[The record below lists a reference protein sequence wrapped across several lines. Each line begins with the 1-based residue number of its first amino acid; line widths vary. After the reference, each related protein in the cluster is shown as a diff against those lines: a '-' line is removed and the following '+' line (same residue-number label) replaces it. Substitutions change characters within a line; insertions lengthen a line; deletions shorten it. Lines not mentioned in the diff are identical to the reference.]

1 MHFVLIYGPPA
12 VGKLTVAR
20 ALQARTGWRLFHN
33 HQTVDLALS
42 VYDFGTPGFVALRE
56 AIWWA
61 VFRQAAADALPG
73 LIFTFN
79 PENSVPQ
86 RFIDELFTEMTARGA
101 PPFAVCLDAS
111 EATLERRL
119 SFPTRREYR
128 KLVDLDLYRSLRA
141 KGVFRSPVLPA
152 PRLTLDTEVMNAE
165 QAAEAISAA
174 FPSKAEPQPRTCV
187 ADPPGRP

>member
-1 MHFVLIYGPPA
+1 MRFVLIYGPPA

-33 HQTVDLALS
+33 HLTVDLALS

-56 AIWWA
+56 AVWWA

-86 RFIDELFTEMTARGA
+86 RFIDQLFAEMTARGS
-101 PPFAVCLDAS
+101 PPFTVRLTAGEAALEGRLGSAS
-111 EATLERRL
+111 
-119 SFPTRREYR
+119 RREHR
-128 KLVDLDLYRSLRA
+128 KLVDLDL
-141 KGVFRSPVLPA
+141 
-152 PRLTLDTEVMNAE
+152 
-165 QAAEAISAA
+165 
-174 FPSKAEPQPRTCV
+174 
-187 ADPPGRP
+187 